1 MDEIL
6 SRQHYRR
13 TFYLVVGLILALS
26 LVTRFFVLPYFA
38 PAQAL
43 TTAALLGSLL
53 DNFVVSLF
61 LAVFLG
67 AFVFWLTPSIVKQ
80 SAIAVVEPKQI
91 NPLLKAAATGTRA
104 WVYKGAC
111 GRYTRATTIPKLA
124 EAARLEGI
132 GRDITICLLNPKNE
146 AVCTAYATYRR
157 SLKSAS
163 AGIPWTCQVVQEEI
177 IATTVT
183 ALKYQFSEPL
193 LRIRVFFVDH
203 FSAFRLDIS
212 DHFVILTKEDKEAS
226 ALRADAGT
234 YFYDSYKDDVRLTE
248 RQSTEITCCGK
259 LQFSGNIDYAKLTEV
274 LQCSGLFEIGDLPKL
289 NTQRLLD
296 CVNTPSDPY

>member
-6 SRQHYRR
+6 SKQHYRQI
-13 TFYLVVGLILALS
+13 FYGVVGLILALA

-43 TTAALLGSLL
+43 TGVALLGSLL
-53 DNFVVSLF
+53 DNLVVSLF

-67 AFVFWLTPSIVKQ
+67 AFVFWLTPSIVKR
-80 SAIAVVEPKQI
+80 SVIEVIEPKQI
-91 NPLLKAAATGTRA
+91 NPLLKAAVTGTRS

-124 EAARLEGI
+124 EAAKNEGI
-132 GRDITICLLNPKNE
+132 GRDITVCLLNPKNE

-157 SLKSAS
+157 SLKSGKSGA
-163 AGIPWTCQVVQEEI
+163 PWTCQVVQEEI
-177 IATTVT
+177 IATAVT
-183 ALKYQFSEPL
+183 AMKYQFSEPL

-203 FSAFRLDIS
+203 FSAFRLDIA
-212 DHFVILTKEDKEAS
+212 DQFVVVTKEEKEAS

-248 RQSTEITCCGK
+248 RQSTEMICCGK
-259 LQFSGNIDYAKLTEV
+259 LQFDLRIDEAKLHEA
-274 LQCSGLFEIGDLPKL
+274 LQCAGVFDVSKL
-289 NTQRLLD
+289 SALDVPRLLN
-296 CVNTPSDPY
+296 CINTPSDPY